1 MVTDSRAGAGPAIAR
16 PRALDRLAEMP
27 WQVAAAL
34 LFAGAAALSAATMVK
49 GFQPND
55 EGLMLQAAAR
65 IAHGQ
70 VPYSDFWWYYPPGQ
84 PYLLALL
91 WKVFGPSMLTWR
103 IVRVLSDAAVAVLVF
118 ALARR
123 RAPVWLSLVA
133 WLGAACAMAFPSGP
147 HPFPIALAFALGTLL
162 AFERRPAPAG
172 ILAGLCAV
180 WRLEFAAYLVIGI
193 AIAYALQ
200 RERREAIRFGA
211 ATAITTLVLYAP
223 VVIAAGV
230 GTSLRLLVK
239 YPLFDFSKYQS
250 LPLSTDY
257 NGPLNTSS
265 IGGFLSDS
273 AENLVHF
280 YLPLAL
286 LITTAGALIAL
297 VVRNRRDLAPMAAPL
312 VFTIGMGS
320 YLLVRPDEFHTA
332 PLAVMLCVLAA
343 WVLAVRPGRVLA
355 VAWAAAAVG
364 LAWVVVEGV
373 DRRVR
378 TIEEHDVALHVPIAD
393 GVQGKA
399 NRVRPLEK
407 AVSYVDGHVPRGRP
421 IYVATARSDLV
432 TSGAPLFYVAAGRAN
447 PSRYDIAAP
456 GVVTTAKVQREIAG
470 SLERTRT
477 PMVVRYTAPI
487 TAAREPNRAGTSSGV
502 VLLDRYIAANYRQV
516 AKFGFYVLLERRS
529 G

>member
-1 MVTDSRAGAGPAIAR
+1 
-16 PRALDRLAEMP
+16 MP
-27 WQVAAAL
+27 WQAGAAL
-34 LFAGAAALSAATMVK
+34 LFAAAAALSAVTMLK

-91 WKVFGPSMLTWR
+91 WKAFGPSMLTWR
-103 IVRVLSDAAVAVLVF
+103 IVRVLSDATVAVLAF

-147 HPFPIALAFALGTLL
+147 HPFPISLAFALGALL
-162 AFERRPAPAG
+162 TYERRPA
-172 ILAGLCAV
+172 LAGMLTALCAM
-180 WRLEFAAYLVIGI
+180 WRLEFAAYLVVGIGV
-193 AIAYALQ
+193 AYALS
-200 RERREAIRFGA
+200 RERRDAIRFGA
-211 ATAITTLVLYAP
+211 ATAGLTVLLYAP
-223 VVIAAGV
+223 VAIAAGI
-230 GTSLRLLVK
+230 GRSLDMLVK
-239 YPLFDFSKYQS
+239 YPLVDFSKYQS
-250 LPLSTDY
+250 LPLPTDY

-265 IGGFLSDS
+265 VGGFLSDS
-273 AENLVHF
+273 AENLLHF

-286 LITTAGALIAL
+286 LITAAGTLTAL
-297 VVRNRRDLAPMAAPL
+297 VVQNRRNLAQIAAPAI
-312 VFTIGMGS
+312 FTIGMGS

-332 PLAVMLCVLAA
+332 PLAVMTAITATWAIASSQQSAA
-343 WVLAVRPGRVLA
+343 LLRSAVCALPAIALI
-355 VAWAAAAVG
+355 WIAA
-364 LAWVVVEGV
+364 EGI

-378 TIEEHDVALHVPIAD
+378 TIEERDVALRVPIAD

-399 NRVRPLEK
+399 NRVNE
-407 AVSYVDGHVPRGRP
+407 VEHTVEYVRAHVPKNRP

-432 TSGAPLFYVAAGRAN
+432 TSGAPLLYVMAGRAN

-456 GVVTTAKVQREIAG
+456 GVVTSAKVQREIVA

-487 TAAREPNRAGTSSGV
+487 TAAREPNRAGRSSGV
-502 VLLDRYIAANYRQV
+502 TILDRYIAAHYARA
-516 AKFGFYVLLERRS
+516 AKFGFYVILERR
-529 G
+529 GA

>member
-1 MVTDSRAGAGPAIAR
+1 
-16 PRALDRLAEMP
+16 MP
-27 WQVAAAL
+27 WQAGAAL
-34 LFAGAAALSAATMVK
+34 LFVAAAALSAATMLK

-103 IVRVLSDAAVAVLVF
+103 IVRVLSDAAVAVLAF

-123 RAPVWLSLVA
+123 RAPLWLSLLA

-147 HPFPIALAFALGTLL
+147 HPFPIALALALGALL
-162 AFERRPAPAG
+162 AFERRPALAG
-172 ILAGLCAV
+172 VLAGLCAV
-180 WRLEFAAYLVIGI
+180 WRLEFAAYLVLGI
-193 AIAYALQ
+193 ALAYALS
-200 RERREAIRFGA
+200 RERRGAIRFGV
-211 ATAITTLVLYAP
+211 ATAVSTFVLYAP

-239 YPLFDFSKYQS
+239 YPLLDFSKYQS
-250 LPLSTDY
+250 LPLPTDY
-257 NGPLNTSS
+257 TGPLNTSS
-265 IGGFLSDS
+265 PGGFLHDS
-273 AENLVHF
+273 AENLLHF
-280 YLPLAL
+280 YLPLVLVVA
-286 LITTAGALIAL
+286 TAGTLVAL
-297 VVRNRRDLAPMAAPL
+297 VVRSRRSLAPVAAPI

-332 PLAVMLCVLAA
+332 PLEVMLCVTAA
-343 WVLAVRPGRVLA
+343 WVLAARPGRVLA
-355 VAWAAAAVG
+355 VAWAAALLG
-364 LAWVVVEGV
+364 LAWVVAEGV

-378 TIEEHDVALHVPIAD
+378 TIQEHDVALRVPTAD
-393 GVQGKA
+393 GVQGRA
-399 NRVRPLEK
+399 NRVVPLRR
-407 AVSYVDGHVPRGRP
+407 AVAYVRAHVPPGRP

-432 TSGAPLFYVAAGRAN
+432 TSGAPLFYVVAGRPN

-456 GVVTTAKVQREIAG
+456 GVVTTAKVQREIVA

-487 TAAREPNRAGTSSGV
+487 TAAHEPNRAGRSSGV
-502 VLLDRYIAANYRQV
+502 TILDRYVAARYRPV
-516 AKFGFYVLLERRS
+516 AKYGFYVLLERR
-529 G
+529 